1 MGWELAVSASAG
13 VARFS
18 RYWLSLPDNLRGIL
32 WLVVGA
38 FLFVIVDVF
47 VKTLG
52 RTFDPFQLALFRYAV
67 GWVVLAP
74 VFIRMGWGE
83 IATQHIGLHLTRMI
97 LAFAAQVGVFV
108 TVIYMPLAD
117 ATAFMFTKP
126 LFTTIVAVFLI
137 AEAVNTRRWI
147 ATLVGFVGVLVMVRP
162 GSDAMDPVA
171 LVAVGAALVFAVA
184 NVLIRML
191 AKTEPPNRIL
201 FYYHVGG
208 IVAFTGPAAWVWR
221 TPVGTEWLL
230 LIAIGAVT
238 TAGMVCYI
246 RAFSV
251 GAPSAVGPAENLR
264 LIYAALFGF
273 FLFSEVPSVWTL
285 IGAAIIVASTYY
297 IARDEARHRPK

>member
-1 MGWELAVSASAG
+1 MSAGAG
-13 VARFS
+13 VARLS
-18 RYWLSLPDNLRGIL
+18 RYWMSLPDNLRGIL
-32 WLVVGA
+32 WLVLGA

-47 VKTLG
+47 VKMLG
-52 RTFDPFQLALFRYAV
+52 RKFDPLQLALFRYAV

-74 VFIRMGWGE
+74 VFIRMGWSDLR
-83 IATQHIGLHLTRMI
+83 TQHIGLHLTRMV

-137 AEAVNTRRWI
+137 SEAVNSRRWA
-147 ATLVGFVGVLVMVRP
+147 ATIVGFAGVLVMVRP
-162 GSDAMDPVA
+162 GSESMDPVA
-171 LVAVGAALVFAVA
+171 LIAIAAAFVFAIA

-201 FYYHVGG
+201 FYYHIGG
-208 IVAFTGPAAWVWR
+208 ILVFTGPAAWVWR
-221 TPVGTEWLL
+221 DPIGTEWLL
-230 LIAIGAVT
+230 LIAIGVVT

-246 RAFSV
+246 RAFSI
-251 GAPSAVGPAENLR
+251 GEPSAVGPSENLR

-273 FLFSEVPSVWTL
+273 FLFSEVPSIWTL
-285 IGAAIIVASTYY
+285 IGAAIIVGSTLY
-297 IARDEARHRPK
+297 IARDEARHRQ

>member
-1 MGWELAVSASAG
+1 MRRPRGAPPTGWDPNVSASAG
-13 VARFS
+13 VARLN

-32 WLVVGA
+32 WLVAGA

-47 VKTLG
+47 VKMLG
-52 RTFDPFQLALFRYAV
+52 RKFDPFQLALFRYAV

-74 VFIRMGWGE
+74 VFIRMGLSDLR
-83 IATQHIGLHLTRMI
+83 TQHIGLHLTRMV

-108 TVIYMPLAD
+108 TIIYMPLAD

-137 AEAVNTRRWI
+137 SEAVSSRRWV
-147 ATLVGFVGVLVMVRP
+147 ATFVGFAGVLVMVRP
-162 GSDAMDPVA
+162 GSESMDPVA
-171 LVAVGAALVFAVA
+171 LIAVAAAFVFAVA

-191 AKTEPPNRIL
+191 AATEPPNRIL
-201 FYYHVGG
+201 FYYHIGG

-221 TPVGTEWLL
+221 TPVGTEWIL
-230 LIAIGAVT
+230 LIAIGVVT

-251 GAPSAVGPAENLR
+251 GEPSAVGP
-264 LIYAALFGF
+264 
-273 FLFSEVPSVWTL
+273 
-285 IGAAIIVASTYY
+285 
-297 IARDEARHRPK
+297 

>member
-1 MGWELAVSASAG
+1 MGWDLDVSASAG
-13 VARFS
+13 VARFN

-32 WLVVGA
+32 WLVVGS

-52 RTFDPFQLALFRYAV
+52 QTFDPFQLALFRYAV

-74 VFIRMGWGE
+74 VFIRMGVSNLR
-83 IATQHIGLHLTRMI
+83 TQHLGLHLTRMV
-97 LAFAAQVGVFV
+97 LAFAAQIGVFV

-126 LFTTIVAVFLI
+126 LFTTVVAVFLLS
-137 AEAVNTRRWI
+137 EAVNARRWM
-147 ATLVGFVGVLVMVRP
+147 ATLVGFAGVLVMVRP
-162 GSDAMDPVA
+162 GSESMDPVA
-171 LVAVGAALVFAVA
+171 LIAVAAALVFAVA

-191 AKTEPPNRIL
+191 ARTEPANRIL
-201 FYYHVGG
+201 FYYHIGG
-208 IVAFTGPAAWVWR
+208 IIAFTGPAMWVWK
-221 TPVGTEWLL
+221 TPTGTEWLL
-230 LIAIGAVT
+230 LIAIGVFT

-251 GAPSAVGPAENLR
+251 GEPSAVGPSENLR
-264 LIYAALFGF
+264 LIYAALFGY

-285 IGAAIIVASTYY
+285 VGAAIIVASTYY
-297 IARDEARHRPK
+297 IARDEARRRPS